1 MRMGGIELNP
11 SGQGPA
17 AASYKHDNEPMNL
30 KVACTAMITLLAARR
45 SASQELVL
53 YWYLLHLILFYDTRE
68 ICNIGK
74 WIHKYVQDIPC
85 Y

>member
-1 MRMGGIELNP
+1 
-11 SGQGPA
+11 
-17 AASYKHDNEPMNL
+17 MNI
-30 KVACTAMITLLAARR
+30 KVVYIVMTAFVAARC
-45 SASQELVL
+45 SASQEWVL
-53 YWYLLHLILFYDTRE
+53 YWYVLHLILFYDTRE